1 MPQVRLHPE
10 RPGRKPVS
18 GFSLV
23 EALVV
28 VMVILVIVAIAI
40 PSFVQARMKAN
51 EASAVSS
58 LRVIQTAEVMYSQN
72 YPDVGFSHTLQ
83 DLGPHGTDC
92 QSPGPTNACI
102 IMDENL
108 ANGYK
113 SGYLFEEVGD
123 SQKPSLG
130 YSLSGN
136 PEVSGISG
144 RCSFGSDQSGD
155 IIATVPGSTMSS
167 RFSIGGG
174 GGGCDH

>member
-1 MPQVRLHPE
+1 MPQVRLHPDTRE
-10 RPGRKPVS
+10 TKRVS

-58 LRVIQTAEVMYSQN
+58 MRVIESAEVMYSQN
-72 YPDVGFSHTLQ
+72 YPDIGFSHSLQ
-83 DLGPHGTDC
+83 DLGAHGTDC
-92 QSPGPTNACI
+92 QSPGPTHACI

-113 SGYLFEEVGD
+113 SGYFFEEVGD

-130 YSLSGN
+130 YSVSSS

-144 RCSFGSDQSGD
+144 RCSFGSNQSGE
-155 IIATVPGSTMSS
+155 ITATMPGSTVSS

-174 GGGCDH
+174 GGCDR